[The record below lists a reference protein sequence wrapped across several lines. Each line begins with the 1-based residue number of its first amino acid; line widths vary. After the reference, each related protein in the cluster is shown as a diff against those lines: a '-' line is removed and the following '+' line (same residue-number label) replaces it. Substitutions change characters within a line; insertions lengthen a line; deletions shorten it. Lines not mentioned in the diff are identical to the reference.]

1 MAGYTLHREVLA
13 VSPGVVGGS
22 TGLNRLV
29 EHRMTVEAFRYLYSD
44 IQRLNVT
51 G

>member
-22 TGLNRLV
+22 AELNCSV
-29 EHRMTVEAFRYLYSD
+29 EHRMTVEALRCLYSN

-51 G
+51 R